1 MADDNNK
8 YYSKQNPNGPY
19 ANRSRPDAPAS
30 KPSDYIDGKPTQKY
44 LKEWAD
50 YSKRNS
56 DDPTITGKKMR

>member
-1 MADDNNK
+1 MADDKNK

-19 ANRSRPDAPAS
+19 ANRTRPDATP
-30 KPSDYIDGKPTQKY
+30 KPSDYIDGKPTQKN
-44 LKEWAD
+44 LNEWAD